1 MDPRIFKRT
10 VTVPRTDRN
19 HAEAFSR
26 GERVKNI
33 RRIGRG
39 VIFEPVD
46 SRRIAGTYAMDYSE
60 FMASTVAVLQARA

>member
-1 MDPRIFKRT
+1 
-10 VTVPRTDRN
+10 V
-19 HAEAFSR
+19 EAFSR